1 MIFLPDSKV
10 RRSEILNE
18 KMTLNSG
25 TGEKCWEYSGL
36 HEKLSNA
43 RYNKIQLL
51 TGGSNSEAVTSI
63 VWRHNARVIT
73 EDLDALEKLKIM
85 EEVVDRKQDGYIL
98 SLLMQT

>member
-1 MIFLPDSKV
+1 MF
-10 RRSEILNE
+10 
-18 KMTLNSG
+18 
-25 TGEKCWEYSGL
+25 
-36 HEKLSNA
+36 NA

-51 TGGSNSEAVTSI
+51 TDGSNSEAVTLI